1 MKTLI
6 CNEDFEKKLI
16 KSAQLIYDFV
26 ISTYGPKGKNV
37 LISENGKTFLT
48 KDGVTVAKAVT
59 GSDNTENAILNVIKQ
74 CAERTVQD
82 AGDGPQP
89 LYSKVLTPTGF
100 VKMEDLKVGDKICG
114 TNNTIQE
121 VLGIYPKGLKRIYKL
136 KFSNDRTVECCLD
149 HLWNVTT
156 NYGKNKTIT
165 VDSMLSSGYKQLQLD
180 GSIKYRYY
188 VPNTSV
194 DFYNQNLE
202 LDPYLVGLLLG
213 DGSLTESGSIELS
226 LSLHQEY
233 VLNKLV
239 LPPNIKYTVFK
250 DEIKHYLRIKFS
262 RIDKTGPTMHDYVKS
277 IGLLNKTS
285 KDKFIPKKYLY
296 SSFTNRMSLLE
307 GLIESDGYVNNR
319 GRVEYSTISSQLCSD
334 YSELMRGLGKQIN
347 IQYKKR
353 KGDSYSNT
361 SIYVITELK
370 GDKYGIK
377 LKEIEETNKYTE
389 MMCIKVSN
397 PDNLYITDDYIV
409 THNTTTAI
417 LLTYNFIFE
426 LLSLKKIWGN
436 KIPNMELYDAYLKQI
451 RLLCQQLEIDA
462 VEISNK
468 KMLLDV
474 ANIASNND
482 KLISELITDLIDAV
496 GVNGNV
502 SIKESKNQETY
513 IKILE
518 GMRFNSSLLSKSFLP
533 DNQEKL
539 ILNDCVVVI
548 SNSKIQFSQDI
559 FEILSE
565 AAINKKSLLFICPD
579 MDEKALITIAMNVEK
594 KALQACVLTPAYLG
608 QEKLESFEDIATICG
623 TVVNSTPL
631 LNRNKIQDW
640 GYVKSVEIT
649 RNSCILLDGA
659 ASPEHIDSVVLNL
672 KNRLKETEDEFI
684 SNRLISRINRLTS
697 TIGIL
702 YIGGRTPAE
711 VIERKHR
718 AEDALESCN
727 SALRKG
733 VIPGGGV
740 GLRLASLNLKC
751 DETNIVEKFI
761 ISSIRDMCSVQIKTL
776 YNPWQWSNAY
786 KFENTKPDDP
796 WSEADKLYVLDLR
809 IMELVDWKEH
819 GLVESVWTVQS
830 ALQNAFSCAWLLVNT
845 FGSIVND

>member
-1 MKTLI
+1 MKTVTY
-6 CNEDFEKKLI
+6 NEDFEKKLI

-26 ISTYGPKGKNV
+26 ISTYGPKGKNI

-59 GSDNTENAILNVIKQ
+59 GLDNTENAILNVIKQ

-82 AGDGPQP
+82 AGDG
-89 LYSKVLTPTGF
+89 
-100 VKMEDLKVGDKICG
+100 
-114 TNNTIQE
+114 
-121 VLGIYPKGLKRIYKL
+121 
-136 KFSNDRTVECCLD
+136 
-149 HLWNVTT
+149 
-156 NYGKNKTIT
+156 
-165 VDSMLSSGYKQLQLD
+165 
-180 GSIKYRYY
+180 
-188 VPNTSV
+188 
-194 DFYNQNLE
+194 
-202 LDPYLVGLLLG
+202 
-213 DGSLTESGSIELS
+213 
-226 LSLHQEY
+226 
-233 VLNKLV
+233 
-239 LPPNIKYTVFK
+239 
-250 DEIKHYLRIKFS
+250 
-262 RIDKTGPTMHDYVKS
+262 
-277 IGLLNKTS
+277 
-285 KDKFIPKKYLY
+285 
-296 SSFTNRMSLLE
+296 
-307 GLIESDGYVNNR
+307 
-319 GRVEYSTISSQLCSD
+319 
-334 YSELMRGLGKQIN
+334 
-347 IQYKKR
+347 
-353 KGDSYSNT
+353 
-361 SIYVITELK
+361 
-370 GDKYGIK
+370 
-377 LKEIEETNKYTE
+377 
-389 MMCIKVSN
+389 
-397 PDNLYITDDYIV
+397 
-409 THNTTTAI
+409 TTTAI

-462 VEISNK
+462 VEIENK

-539 ILNDCVVVI
+539 VLNDCVVVI

-565 AAINKKSLLFICPD
+565 AAINKKSLLFVCPD

-740 GLRLASLNLKC
+740 GLRLASFNLKC

-761 ISSIRDMCSVQIKTL
+761 VSSIRDMCSVQIKTL

-786 KFENTKPDDP
+786 KFENN
-796 WSEADKLYVLDLR
+796 KLYVLDLR
-809 IMELVDWKEH
+809 TMELVDWKEH